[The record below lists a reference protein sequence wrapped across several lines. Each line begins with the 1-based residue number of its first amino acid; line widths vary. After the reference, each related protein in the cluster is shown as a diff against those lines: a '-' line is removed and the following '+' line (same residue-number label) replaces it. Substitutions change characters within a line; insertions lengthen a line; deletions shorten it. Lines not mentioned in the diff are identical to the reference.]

1 MERGIHAAGR
11 VDAGVREELRDAV
24 VVGRD
29 ARGAQ
34 QELSCFAA
42 LSGREIELGDS
53 EEHVDV
59 IAVLFEG
66 VLRGLREGVGL
77 HRARL
82 SVLREGRQQ
91 FERVG

>member
-1 MERGIHAAGR
+1 MERGIRAAGR
-11 VDAGVREELRDAV
+11 VDASVREELRDAA

-34 QELSCFAA
+34 QELPRFAA
-42 LSGREIELGDS
+42 ISGREVELGDS

-59 IAVLFEG
+59 IAMLLEG

-77 HRARL
+77 HGARL
-82 SVLREGRQQ
+82 GVLREGRQQ